1 MLNYIWAG
9 LMVLSVVFG
18 ICNGRMSEV
27 SAAIMNGGGKAVE
40 LTLGLLGAMCFWGGI
55 MNVADKAGVT
65 ARISRLISP
74 ITKRIFKGMDPK
86 SAPAKAISMNITAN
100 LLGLGNAATPLGLK
114 AMREMQ
120 KENKTPERAT
130 KHMIFFVV
138 LNTASIQLIP
148 TTVAVLRGNYGAAS
162 PMDILPAVWITS
174 IVSLTAGL
182 VTAWLLGRFERKK

>member
-1 MLNYIWAG
+1 
-9 LMVLSVVFG
+9 MVLSVVFG

-27 SAAIMNGGGKAVE
+27 SAAIMSGGGKAVE

-74 ITKRIFKGMDPK
+74 ITKRIFKGMDSK
-86 SAPAKAISMNITAN
+86 SASAKAISMNITAN

-162 PMDILPAVWITS
+162 PMDILPAVWVTS
-174 IVSLTAGL
+174 ALSVATGILA
-182 VTAWLLGRFERKK
+182 AKLLSRLWRS